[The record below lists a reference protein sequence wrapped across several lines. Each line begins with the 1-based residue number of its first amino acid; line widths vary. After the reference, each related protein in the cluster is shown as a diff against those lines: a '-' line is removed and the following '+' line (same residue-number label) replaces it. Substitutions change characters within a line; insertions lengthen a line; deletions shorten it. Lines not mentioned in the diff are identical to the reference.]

1 MDDVYHDIYALEESV
16 RELERALSK
25 CRRADLTTPEILA
38 IVKRCLL
45 TDDSILIEGLPEGL
59 TDEEVQTVLRILY
72 GALSPDATLSF
83 TANRAPGDIRVLCE
97 DIVLGRG
104 NVRITSR
111 RGASRVSITKV
122 Q

>member
-1 MDDVYHDIYALEESV
+1 MDDVYHDICALEESV

-25 CRRADLTTPEILA
+25 CRRADLTIHEILA
-38 IVKRCLL
+38 IVRRCLL

-59 TDEEVQTVLRILY
+59 TEEEAQTVLRILY

-83 TANRAPGDIRVLCE
+83 TAKRKPGEIRMLCE
-97 DIVLGRG
+97 GVVLGRG
-104 NVRITSR
+104 EVNIT
-111 RGASRVSITKV
+111 AQKDAARVSITKV